1 MSFLAAAMPS
11 QLRRTAV
18 TVGFFAI
25 AIAAAYELSQYV
37 ISDDMSGL
45 AFVGMAFVVG
55 ALVLVMLKDWRKGL
69 YFFLGWLLFEDFARK
84 FLGNNMIIYFAKD
97 ILLAVVYLSF
107 FLARRRNEK
116 VKIFRPPFL
125 AALLVFL
132 WFGMMQVF
140 NPGSASLVYGVLGM
154 KLYFYY
160 VPLVIVGYALID
172 SEVELRRFFMISLGL
187 MLVITALGI
196 IQSVLGPSFLNPAI
210 PADDIRELSQTYR
223 IAPISGVIVYRP
235 TSVFVSAGR
244 FSDMLIVAWMM
255 VFGFGGYVLLRN
267 QQGKTKTFAFLAL
280 ALTAAGC
287 VLCASRG
294 VFMWTLGS
302 SVVGGAALLW
312 GAPWRE
318 GQVARVLRTLQRA
331 GLGVALAMVVLL
343 LTSPH
348 ALMDRLAVYSETL
361 DPTSPASELMN
372 RTRTYPIGQLKAS
385 FNSPRWEYGYG
396 IGTISLGNQYVSRIF
411 HVEPPSMSVESGFGS
426 LVIEMGIGGLI
437 LWLIMSL
444 AVVISSWKIV
454 KKLKGTPAFPL
465 AFMIF
470 WYAFLLLLPLT
481 FLGLQPYQDFVMN
494 AYLWLLLGVLFR
506 LPTLGLT
513 AKVTQAVT
521 AGGTPGTP

>member
-1 MSFLAAAMPS
+1 MS
-11 QLRRTAV
+11 
-18 TVGFFAI
+18 
-25 AIAAAYELSQYV
+25 AY
-37 ISDDMSGL
+37 
-45 AFVGMAFVVG
+45 
-55 ALVLVMLKDWRKGL
+55 R
-69 YFFLGWLLFEDFARK
+69 
-84 FLGNNMIIYFAKD
+84 
-97 ILLAVVYLSF
+97 
-107 FLARRRNEK
+107 
-116 VKIFRPPFL
+116 
-125 AALLVFL
+125 
-132 WFGMMQVF
+132 
-140 NPGSASLVYGVLGM
+140 
-154 KLYFYY
+154 
-160 VPLVIVGYALID
+160 YALID